1 MWKEVSEE
9 RMDHPINWVGGTRFA
24 GFSDDEIRAIREGAA
39 LRARQD
45 MAAPRQQ
52 TWRAA
57 GPRSKRS
64 LKRKA
69 A

>member
-1 MWKEVSEE
+1 
-9 RMDHPINWVGGTRFA
+9 MDNPISWFGGARFA
-24 GFSDDEIRAIREGAA
+24 GFGDDEIRAIRESAA

-45 MAAPRQQ
+45 VAALRQEEL
-52 TWRAA
+52 RATE
-57 GPRSKRS
+57 PRSRRR

>member
-1 MWKEVSEE
+1 
-9 RMDHPINWVGGTRFA
+9 MDHPISWFGGAQFA

-45 MAAPRQQ
+45 VAALRQEE
-52 TWRAA
+52 WRAA
-57 GPRSKRS
+57 EPRSKRR